1 MTANSSRPADY
12 WPISTNNVAL
22 ILVDMQNIWVH
33 PRGARYLPSSED
45 IVAEYSRA
53 AATSATPSKL
63 PVIYL
68 HTTKR
73 QRSWP
78 MSVSSPTSSRKPMTP
93 TMSGAISKARRAR
106 KSTSR

>member
-1 MTANSSRPADY
+1 MTAKLSRPADY
-12 WPISTNNVAL
+12 WPLSPNNVAL
-22 ILVDMQNIWVH
+22 IVVDMQNIWVH

-45 IVAEYSRA
+45 IVPKIQEFVHFCHA
-53 AATSATPSKL
+53 SKV

-73 QRSWP
+73 TISP
-78 MSVSSPTSSRKPMTP
+78 MSVFSPTSSRRPMTP

-106 KSTSR
+106 KFTSR